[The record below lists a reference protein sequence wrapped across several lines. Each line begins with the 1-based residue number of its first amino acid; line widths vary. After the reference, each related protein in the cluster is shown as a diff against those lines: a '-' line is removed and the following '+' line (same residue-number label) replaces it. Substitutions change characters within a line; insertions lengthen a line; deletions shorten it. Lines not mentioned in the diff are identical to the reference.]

1 MKKNHVAEPTA
12 DEMRSHYDFDYSK
25 SRPNRFAARPKLG
38 RRDGHVEIEAAPR
51 EVRVVR
57 KGRMRVAVPIEEG
70 APLRSDAVRETTA
83 STREHRR

>member
-1 MKKNHVAEPTA
+1 MKRGTTSTMDSAGRLVLPREIRDQAKFEPG
-12 DEMRSHYDFDYSK
+12 MPLRIVF
-25 SRPNRFAARPKLG
+25 
-38 RRDGHVEIEAAPR
+38 RDGHVEIEAAPR

-70 APLRSDAVRETTA
+70 ATLRSDAVRETTA